1 MRPLTY
7 SPSTDAFIDRSF
19 YMDRTHQD
27 WETAWAALA
36 GHESNAAMAQPITA
50 ACPFSGESWQYMG
63 SYNKPSGNIHEFRH
77 RRHPGKSGERVLV
90 RVFIQGGVKGR
101 VQS

>member
-1 MRPLTY
+1 MRPLAY

-19 YMDRTHQD
+19 CMDRTHQD
-27 WETAWAALA
+27 WKTAWDSLAA
-36 GHESNAAMAQPITA
+36 HTSNAAMAEPITA
-50 ACPFSGESWQYMG
+50 ACPFTGESWQYMG

-90 RVFIQGGVKGR
+90 RVFIQGQ